1 MGLVSVQ
8 KRPAELFVLPPRD
21 GAVRRQPPVDLD
33 RAFTGAE
40 SAGALTLDFPA
51 YGTVR
56 SRLLRPSPVS
66 PVPFD
71 PKCAPCLAGHG
82 GDGGVSQAPRVP
94 P

>member
-1 MGLVSVQ
+1 MGFVSAQ
-8 KRPAELFVLPPRD
+8 KRPAELFVLPPRE
-21 GAVRRQPPVDLD
+21 GAVRRQPPWTW
-33 RAFTGAE
+33 TGL
-40 SAGALTLDFPA
+40 SPVPSLPGTLDFPA

-56 SRLLRPSPVS
+56 SGLLRPSPVS